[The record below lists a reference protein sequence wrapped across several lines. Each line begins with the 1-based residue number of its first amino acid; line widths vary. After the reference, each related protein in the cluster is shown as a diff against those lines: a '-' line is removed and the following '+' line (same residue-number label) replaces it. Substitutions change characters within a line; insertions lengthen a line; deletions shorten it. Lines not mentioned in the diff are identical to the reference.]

1 MRGQSS
7 AGRRGS
13 WQDTA
18 ERDCG
23 NLYRISGVSDVLQ
36 LSYRHTGTARAILNI
51 HNIFVMTLT
60 FGLSSTLA
68 KGCVFTLGVSCEY
81 ATEYATF

>member
-1 MRGQSS
+1 MWGQSS

-23 NLYRISGVSDVLQ
+23 NLYRISGVPDALIQTHTQ
-36 LSYRHTGTARAILNI
+36 LELY
-51 HNIFVMTLT
+51 
-60 FGLSSTLA
+60 
-68 KGCVFTLGVSCEY
+68 
-81 ATEYATF
+81 